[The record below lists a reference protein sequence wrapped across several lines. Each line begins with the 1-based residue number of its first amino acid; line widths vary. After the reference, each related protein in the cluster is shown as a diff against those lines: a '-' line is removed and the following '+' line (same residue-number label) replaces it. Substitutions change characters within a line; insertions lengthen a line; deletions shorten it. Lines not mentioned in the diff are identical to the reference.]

1 MAAPSIEGMASVA
14 LGETHA
20 SASRLPPGTIA
31 ATEIWKRFRAD
42 RRRAFFQDEVSRFMD
57 RMRGRTT
64 RGWTWALRDVELRA
78 EPGESIGLIGPNGSG
93 KTTFL
98 KILTRVMY
106 PTAGSVDLRGR
117 VGALIAINAGI
128 HPNLTGRENVML
140 TGTLM
145 GLSRRDVAGR
155 FDDIVEFAGLGHAI
169 DRQAKFYSV
178 GMLTRLGFG
187 VAAFLEPDVLLVDE
201 VLAVGDASFQQR
213 CLDRMREVLQQGTT
227 LVFVSHDLASVE
239 ATCSRVMWLQNGV
252 TVADGPG
259 REVVKAYRESVEKA
273 TGLERRIEGR
283 IALESVKVASGDGGS
298 IHTEGPVEFELALTS
313 NEDYRAW
320 LYIGITEGT
329 ASPIVV
335 LSAGREIPV
344 GPGRNVVRCRVDH
357 LPLPRGKY
365 FLWIGAYQGST
376 NGPELIGWQ
385 SAAPFDV
392 YGPDLDEAP
401 VAVVRLSPVQVISDW
416 SLER

>member
-1 MAAPSIEGMASVA
+1 M
-14 LGETHA
+14 
-20 SASRLPPGTIA
+20 
-31 ATEIWKRFRAD
+31 AD
-42 RRRAFFQDEVSRFMD
+42 RF
-57 RMRGRTT
+57 RGRTSK
-64 RGWTWALRDVELRA
+64 GWTWAVRDVNLVA
-78 EPGESIGLIGPNGSG
+78 EPGESVGLIGPNGSG
-93 KTTFL
+93 KTTLL

-106 PTAGSVDLRGR
+106 PTAGRVSMRGR

-145 GLSRRDVAGR
+145 GLSRRDVAAR
-155 FDDIVEFAGLGHAI
+155 FDDIIEFAGLAHAV

-213 CLDRMREVLQQGTT
+213 CLDRMRAVLQQGTT

-239 ATCSRVMWLQNGV
+239 ATCARVLWLQSGV
-252 TVADGPG
+252 AVADGPG
-259 REVVKAYRESVEKA
+259 REIVKAYRESVEKG
-273 TGLERRIEGR
+273 TGLERRIQGLIAVEGVT
-283 IALESVKVASGDGGS
+283 IVGDNGDSV
-298 IHTEGPVEFELALTS
+298 HTEGPVEIEVTLTS
-313 NEDYRAW
+313 ESDYRTW
-320 LYIGITEGT
+320 LYLGITEGT

-335 LSAGREIPV
+335 VSAGREIPI
-344 GPGRNVVRCRVDH
+344 GPGRNVVRCRVEH
-357 LPLPRGKY
+357 LPLPRGRY
-365 FLWIGAYQGST
+365 FLWLGAFQGST

-401 VAVVRLSPVQVISDW
+401 VAVVRLSPVQVTSDW